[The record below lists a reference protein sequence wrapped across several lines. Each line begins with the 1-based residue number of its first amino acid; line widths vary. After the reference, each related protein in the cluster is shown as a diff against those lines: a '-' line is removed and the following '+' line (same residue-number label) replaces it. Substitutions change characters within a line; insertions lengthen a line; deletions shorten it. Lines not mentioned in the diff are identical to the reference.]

1 MVALILHLLALDME
15 VMGSSLNQAFRRQAM
30 GLLSQVMDLDRP
42 HQPLEQHQAMGNNQR
57 GQEDTNLRSLAILPP
72 ERKVTQP
79 QA

>member
-30 GLLSQVMDLDRP
+30 GLLSQAMDLGRP
-42 HQPLEQHQAMGNNQR
+42 HQPSEQHQAMDNNQR
-57 GQEDTNLRSLAILPP
+57 GQEDTSLRSLVILPL
-72 ERKVTQP
+72 EHKVMQP